1 MRITT
6 KLLVAAALCGA
17 VLVPAS
23 PASSGQASP
32 LVVSGVASCISETEV
47 QIAWTVRNASVDE
60 FTLDISGAVLLTHDN
75 QPVTLSPS
83 TIAFDE
89 TATGTSNVPAGPG
102 TATLHVSVTQNG
114 GGDAIPRQFAGEGS
128 GTVEVPDCRQA
139 TTTTTAPAETT
150 TTAPAETTTTV
161 QAQSAAPIPLTP
173 AYTG

>member
-89 TATGTSNVPAGPG
+89 TATGTSQRASRSG
-102 TATLHVSVTQNG
+102 HR
-114 GGDAIPRQFAGEGS
+114 DAARLGHPERRRGRHPSPVRG
-128 GTVEVPDCRQA
+128 
-139 TTTTTAPAETT
+139 
-150 TTAPAETTTTV
+150 
-161 QAQSAAPIPLTP
+161 
-173 AYTG
+173 